1 MNAPADVLVDQHFD
15 LVYSTCRRILGN
27 DQDAADAAQDTFVR
41 LLRSP
46 RTTRTSDAGWL
57 HACARSTALNR
68 LRSEG
73 RLHRRQ
79 VASARSDGAHSDCA
93 VAEHEHAIE
102 SAEIAGIVD
111 DCLAELDPD
120 SRELLLAHH
129 IQGRSLDDLAQG
141 SGVGRSAVHKRLEKA
156 RSELRERMVRRL
168 GPGCLVAITA
178 FLSTGLGASESPPGL
193 AARIALG
200 AAGKTGAKTAAI
212 KAGGTWMIAAAAAV
226 VVVGVGIVG
235 VRTLGAAKTT
245 QTAITQRVEERPA
258 PATASS
264 TPAPM
269 TPVASTETVVQ
280 TATPMVASSEPAAAL
295 YPGEPPER
303 PVSSPVPTVPMQT
316 VSPARSDA
324 ARVQLRSQ
332 IGANRGIPTPDPST
346 DLRWCP
352 NGFPV
357 NPQVPPVEVTIHGR
371 TVAIGMSCPISAAC
385 LRQSGKSTQRLWA
398 QAWLTGKIIREEGRL
413 VDPPTLRKRS
423 AEPAFIP

>member
-79 VASARSDGAHSDCA
+79 VASTRDGCARSDCA
-93 VAEHEHAIE
+93 IAEQEHAVE
-102 SAEIAGIVD
+102 TAEIAGIVD
-111 DCLAELDPD
+111 DCLAELDAD

-141 SGVGRSAVHKRLEKA
+141 SGIGRSAVHKRLEKA

-178 FLSTGLGASESPPGL
+178 FLATGLCASESPPGL
-193 AARIALG
+193 AARVALG
-200 AAGKTGAKTAAI
+200 AAARTGAKTAAA
-212 KAGGTWMIAAAAAV
+212 KAGGAWMLTAAATLVIVAAGGLGVFALGREPTPATV
-226 VVVGVGIVG
+226 VTPRIE
-235 VRTLGAAKTT
+235 AP
-245 QTAITQRVEERPA
+245 QTAAA
-258 PATASS
+258 PVAATASV
-264 TPAPM
+264 T
-269 TPVASTETVVQ
+269 
-280 TATPMVASSEPAAAL
+280 SSRPAADPAEAL
-295 YPGEPPER
+295 YPGGKAADRESAQAPSAPKPITIPAVQAAR
-303 PVSSPVPTVPMQT
+303 AHQGGAQT
-316 VSPARSDA
+316 VQAKP
-324 ARVQLRSQ
+324 VVHTCQLPLPDSA
-332 IGANRGIPTPDPST
+332 IG
-346 DLRWCP
+346 LRWCP

-357 NPQVPPVEVTIHGR
+357 NPQVPPVEVVIHGR
-371 TVAIGMSCPISAAC
+371 TVSIGMSCPIAAAC
-385 LRQSGKSTQRLWA
+385 LRRSSTATKKLWA
-398 QAWLTGKIIREEGRL
+398 QAWLAGKIIREEGRL
-413 VDPPTLRKRS
+413 ADPPTLRRKT